1 MLLSS
6 YLVKQTASNTMIE
19 LNSPAYRKATF
30 ALSFGSFLVFCNL
43 YLFQPM
49 LPVFANTFDVTATKV
64 NWLLAASTLGLSV
77 SLLPWA
83 MLSEKIG
90 RRDVMLTSL
99 VLIPLVSIASL
110 WAESFWTLV
119 LLRGLMGI
127 ALAGYAAVAVA
138 YIAEEFSPMAL
149 VMAVGGYIS
158 ANSIGGISGRLAGGF
173 LSDAFGWHG
182 AVIGMTAFTVLGI
195 GFVYALL
202 PSQQHFSASNTSF
215 RAQFSTIR
223 SHLTNP
229 LLLLAMMI
237 GGINFAIFVNI
248 YSVTAFRLVD
258 APFNL
263 PVSLVSTIF
272 ICYLAGTLTSKLSGR
287 WANRHSVFSGLLLG
301 TGITMLGVLVASV
314 DAISMVIVGLL
325 IVGGGA
331 FFTHSLAYGW
341 VSRKAQQGKATATA
355 LYLVHYYVGGS
366 LGGFYLIGCWEY
378 GRWPLVTLG
387 AMSLAAV
394 NVLLI
399 HLLGVR
405 EKTQTPSVVEPTIV
419 K

>member
-1 MLLSS
+1 
-6 YLVKQTASNTMIE
+6 MIE

-99 VLIPLVSIASL
+99 ALIPLVSIASL

>member
-1 MLLSS
+1 
-6 YLVKQTASNTMIE
+6 MIE

>member
-1 MLLSS
+1 MLLSI
-6 YLVKQTASNTMIE
+6 YLVKQTAPNTMIE

-49 LPVFANTFDVTATKV
+49 LPVFAIGFDVTATKV
-64 NWLLAASTLGLSV
+64 NWLLASTTLGLSV

-83 MLSEKIG
+83 MLSEKVG
-90 RRDVMLTSL
+90 RRPVMLTSL
-99 VLIPLVSIASL
+99 VLIPLVSMLSL

-195 GFVYALL
+195 AFVYALL
-202 PSQQHFSASNTSF
+202 PPQQHFSVSNTSF
-215 RAQFSTIR
+215 RSQLSTIR

-287 WANRHSVFSGLLLG
+287 WANRFSVFSGLLLG

-314 DAISMVIVGLL
+314 DAVSMVILGLL
-325 IVGGGA
+325 IVGAGA
-331 FFTHSLAYGW
+331 FFSHSLAYGW
-341 VSRKAQQGKATATA
+341 VSRRAEKGKATATA

-366 LGGFYLIGCWEY
+366 LGGFYLIGCWEL
-378 GRWPLVTLG
+378 GRWPLVTIG

-405 EKTQTPSVVEPTIV
+405 EKAETPQCC
-419 K
+419 

>member
-1 MLLSS
+1 
-6 YLVKQTASNTMIE
+6 MIE

-341 VSRKAQQGKATATA
+341 ISRKAQQGKATATA

>member
-1 MLLSS
+1 
-6 YLVKQTASNTMIE
+6 MIE

-182 AVIGMTAFTVLGI
+182 AVIGMTAFTALGI

>member
-1 MLLSS
+1 
-6 YLVKQTASNTMIE
+6 MIE

-287 WANRHSVFSGLLLG
+287 WANRFSVFSGLLLS
-301 TGITMLGVLVASV
+301 TGITFLGVLVASV

-325 IVGGGA
+325 IVGAGA

-341 VSRKAQQGKATATA
+341 VSRRAEKGKATATA